1 MHENSQN
8 YKEDTQGASLT
19 RQPHFV
25 ILVSVFIYTLII
37 VGLWLFEQPIFMMIS
52 ALSLSWAA
60 AYYIYRGHTDSKG
73 AVDEETVASISENI
87 IEQNKC
93 YALVT
98 RRISGENIE
107 IADEVNRI
115 SNMVNEATTELA
127 ESFNKMNEQ
136 AGQQK
141 QLMNAVLSGHDN
153 SDDDEGS
160 GNISMSDFIEDTSNM
175 MNYFI
180 ETIVNTSKES
190 VRLVYKLDDLCD
202 KVVSIEILLKDL
214 KFISDQTNLL
224 ALNASIEAA
233 RAGEHGR
240 GFAVV
245 ADEVRNLSMSSGN
258 FSNQI
263 HNVVAEAVSGIK
275 EAREVID
282 SIASRDMRFVI
293 DAKSKNTRLSEQICE
308 IQKKSEKSMYEVSA
322 IAGNI
327 DESVNAAIRSLQFED
342 IATQLASHV
351 IERSNNISH
360 ISNELSAAIESSE
373 LIMAQGDEAEFVGGI
388 NNIRQVCESSIE
400 YIDDIKCSPVS
411 QEKMDAG
418 GIDLF

>member
-1 MHENSQN
+1 MSENS
-8 YKEDTQGASLT
+8 EHSGESMLGT
-19 RQPHFV
+19 RRIGRPHLMLYLS
-25 ILVSVFIYTLII
+25 ISIYTTII
-37 VGLWLFEQPIFMMIS
+37 VGLWQFDQTLLMMVS
-52 ALSLSWAA
+52 ALSLGWVA
-60 AYYIYRGHTDSKG
+60 AYYIYRGLVGSTPVTDKKTG
-73 AVDEETVASISENI
+73 ISISESI
-87 IEQNKC
+87 AEQNKS
-93 YALVT
+93 YALVA
-98 RRISGENIE
+98 RKIDDENVAIV
-107 IADEVNRI
+107 DEVNRI
-115 SNMVNEATTELA
+115 SNMVSEATTELA
-127 ESFNKMNEQ
+127 QSFNTMNEQ

-141 QLMNAVLSGHDN
+141 ELMNAILNGQDN
-153 SDDDEGS
+153 IDERS
-160 GNISMSDFIEDTSNM
+160 ESISMSDFIDDTSSM

-202 KVVSIEILLKDL
+202 KVVSIETLLKDL

-263 HNVVAEAVSGIK
+263 HNVVAEAVVGIK

-293 DAKSKNTRLSEQICE
+293 DAKAKNTNLSEQICE
-308 IQKKSEKSMYEVSA
+308 IQNEAEKNMHAVSD

-327 DESVNAAIRSLQFED
+327 DQSVGEAIRLLQFGD
-342 IATQLASHV
+342 IATQLAMHV
-351 IERSNNISH
+351 AERSNNISQV
-360 ISNELSAAIESSE
+360 SNELSTAIESSE
-373 LIMAQGDEAEFVGGI
+373 SIMAEGDDAELIEVI
-388 NNIRQVCESSIE
+388 NSIRQVCESSIE
-400 YIDDIKCSPVS
+400 HIDNIKCSPVS
-411 QEKMDAG
+411 QDKMEAG
-418 GIDLF
+418 DIDLF

>member
-1 MHENSQN
+1 MHENS
-8 YKEDTQGASLT
+8 KDFIEDAQGANLT
-19 RQPHFV
+19 RRPQFV
-25 ILVSVFIYTLII
+25 LILSIFIYTIVI
-37 VGLWLFEQPIFMMIS
+37 VGLWLFEQPLFMMIS
-52 ALSLSWAA
+52 ALTLSWVA
-60 AYYIYRGHTDSKG
+60 AYYMYRDLNGSES
-73 AVDEETVASISENI
+73 AVNEETGSSISENI
-87 IEQNKC
+87 IEQNKS
-93 YALVT
+93 YALVS
-98 RRISGENIE
+98 RKVSNENIE
-107 IADEVNRI
+107 IADEVHRI
-115 SNMVNEATTELA
+115 SKMVNEATTELA
-127 ESFNKMNEQ
+127 ESFTKMNVQ

-141 QLMNAVLSGHDN
+141 KLMNAILNGHDE
-153 SDDDEGS
+153 SS
-160 GNISMSDFIEDTSNM
+160 GDISMNDFIEDTSNM

-190 VRLVYKLDDLCD
+190 VRLVYKLDDLCE

-293 DAKSKNTRLSEQICE
+293 DAKSKNTQLSEQICE
-308 IQKKSEKSMYEVSA
+308 IQNKSEESMHEVSA

-342 IATQLASHV
+342 IATQLASHI
-351 IERSNNISH
+351 IERTNNISH
-360 ISNELSAAIESSE
+360 ISNELSTAIDSSE
-373 LIMAQGDEAEFVGGI
+373 LLMRQGNESEFVSGI
-388 NNIRQVCESSIE
+388 NSIRQVCKSSIE
-400 YIDDIKCSPVS
+400 YIDNIKGSPVS

-418 GIDLF
+418 DIDLF

>member
-1 MHENSQN
+1 MHENSEDF
-8 YKEDTQGASLT
+8 KEDEQGAKLS
-19 RQPHFV
+19 RQPHL
-25 ILVSVFIYTLII
+25 ILFLSISLYTLII
-37 VGLWLFEQPIFMMIS
+37 VGLWLFEQPLFMMIS

-60 AYYIYRGHTDSKG
+60 TYYMYRHLTGSG
-73 AVDEETVASISENI
+73 GVVDEEASSSISESI
-87 IEQNKC
+87 IQKNKS
-93 YALVT
+93 YALVA
-98 RRISGENIE
+98 RKVDSENVA
-107 IADEVNRI
+107 IADEVYRI
-115 SNMVNEATTELA
+115 SNMVSEAATELT
-127 ESFNKMNEQ
+127 ENFNKMNEQ
-136 AGQQK
+136 AGEQK
-141 QLMNAVLSGHDN
+141 ELMNGILEGKGN
-153 SDDDEGS
+153 DE
-160 GNISMSDFIEDTSNM
+160 NISVTDFIDDTSNM

-180 ETIVNTSKES
+180 ETIVNNSKES
-190 VRLVYKLDDLCD
+190 VRLVYKLDDLSD

-263 HNVVAEAVSGIK
+263 HNVVAEAVSDIK

-282 SIASRDMRFVI
+282 SIASKDMRFI
-293 DAKSKNTRLSEQICE
+293 INAREKNTKLSDEICE
-308 IQKKSEKSMYEVSA
+308 IQIKSEESMHAVSV

-327 DESVNAAIRSLQFED
+327 DESVNAAVMSLQFED

-360 ISNELSAAIESSE
+360 IFRELSTTIESAE
-373 LIMAQGDEAEFVGGI
+373 LLMMQGDEDEFVEAV
-388 NNIRQVCESSIE
+388 NNIRQVCESNLE
-400 YIDDIKCSPVS
+400 YINNIKDSPVA

-418 GIDLF
+418 EIDLF

>member
-1 MHENSQN
+1 MHENSKDS
-8 YKEDTQGASLT
+8 KENTLVAKLT

-25 ILVSVFIYTLII
+25 LFVFISLYTLII
-37 VGLWLFEQPIFMMIS
+37 VGLWLFEQPLFMMIS
-52 ALSLSWAA
+52 ALSLGWAA
-60 AYYIYRGHTDSKG
+60 AYYLYRQLAG
-73 AVDEETVASISENI
+73 AEFDEEGTSSISENI
-87 IEQNKC
+87 IEQNNS
-93 YALVT
+93 YALVA
-98 RRISGENIE
+98 RKIDNENVA
-107 IADEVNRI
+107 IADEVYRI
-115 SNMVNEATTELA
+115 SNMVSEATVELA

-136 AGQQK
+136 AGEQK
-141 QLMNAVLSGHDN
+141 ELMNAILGSKGN
-153 SDDDEGS
+153 DE
-160 GNISMSDFIEDTSNM
+160 NISMNDFIDDTSNM

-190 VRLVYKLDDLCD
+190 VRLVYKLDDLSE
-202 KVVSIEILLKDL
+202 KVVSIENLLKDL

-282 SIASRDMRFVI
+282 SIASKDIRFVI
-293 DAKSKNTRLSEQICE
+293 NARAKNTKLSEEICE
-308 IQKKSEKSMYEVSA
+308 MQIKSEESMYAVSA

-342 IATQLASHV
+342 ISTQLASHV

-360 ISNELSAAIESSE
+360 IFRELATTIESSE
-373 LIMAQGDEAEFVGGI
+373 LLMTQGDEAELVEAI
-388 NNIRQVCESSIE
+388 NNIRQVCESSLGH
-400 YIDDIKCSPVS
+400 IDNIKCSPVD
-411 QEKMDAG
+411 QDKMAAG
-418 GIDLF
+418 DIDLF